1 MSKTNWTVRN
11 LIFIVIPLL
20 FFCCTKQ
27 QDIKNDD
34 TNRSA
39 PGSVSSVKELAVV
52 STFKTYT
59 IKKGAHYCDQNTLRS
74 VSGAS
79 MNFVAKF
86 DSTAIYPA
94 VITDYNHAYDVNKL
108 WGFSEGFNNQ
118 YNSARIGWRWLN
130 GKLQLFAYVY
140 VKGTLL
146 RDPISYD
153 PPFIKTVQIGSEVNC
168 SIAVSGSKYI
178 FTVDGVVVQTTRG
191 TSASQFSGYQQYPY
205 FGGTLTAPHLI
216 NIYIK

>member
-1 MSKTNWTVRN
+1 MKHSL
-11 LIFIVIPLL
+11 LILLPLL

-27 QDIKNDD
+27 RE
-34 TNRSA
+34 TGSA
-39 PGSVSSVKELAVV
+39 QPNPSSSDNITRAVV
-52 STFKTYT
+52 SPDRVQTSATFKKYT
-59 IKKGAHYCDQNTLRS
+59 IQQGAHYCDQNVVS
-74 VSGAS
+74 AVSGTT

-130 GKLQLFAYVY
+130 GELQLFAYVY
-140 VKGTLL
+140 VNGTLL

-153 PPFIKTVQIGSEVNC
+153 PPFIKSVQIGSEINC
-168 SIAVSGSKYI
+168 SIAISGSGYI
-178 FTVDGVVVQTTRG
+178 FTVDGIVVQTTRG
-191 TSASQFSGYQQYPY
+191 ATGTKFRGYQQYPY
-205 FGGTLTAPHLI
+205 FGGTLTAPHII
-216 NIYIK
+216 NIFIK